1 MTPFATNDDLAAR
14 WRPLTDAEKARAD
27 VLIADA
33 SRMIRRLYPDVDSRI
48 ASGDLELED
57 LTAIVCAMVKRV
69 MLAPANLDG
78 VESRSQTTGPFSVSD
93 KFSNPMGNMFL
104 TADEKS
110 ILGGET
116 EGSEAFTI
124 RLDTVR

>member
-48 ASGDLELED
+48 AAGELELAD

-69 MLAPANLDG
+69 MLAPADLDG
-78 VESRSQTTGPFSVSD
+78 VESRAQATGPHSVSD
-93 KFSNPMGNMFL
+93 KFSNPLGNMYL
-104 TADEKS
+104 TAEEKD

-116 EGSEAFTI
+116 SSSEAFSI
-124 RLDTVR
+124 RLDAVR